1 MQRWPSSPRAGVGK
15 ADRPHPLVPGETPA
29 GAGSTRAARRRA
41 RVRATQARV
50 GPRARSLGRPPL
62 PLAAYGAAPPAIVAG
77 VPTWQ
82 WLLIAVGFTFA
93 AYALFVVALVVA
105 GRRGDARAVA
115 TFIPD
120 CLVLFQA
127 LLRDPRVPR
136 RKKALLVGL
145 IAYLAMPF
153 DLVPDFIP
161 VAGQL
166 DDAII
171 VAFVIRSV
179 LRAGGPELVREL
191 WRGPQRS
198 LDAILR
204 LAYGR
209 AA

>member
-1 MQRWPSSPRAGVGK
+1 M
-15 ADRPHPLVPGETPA
+15 
-29 GAGSTRAARRRA
+29 
-41 RVRATQARV
+41 
-50 GPRARSLGRPPL
+50 
-62 PLAAYGAAPPAIVAG
+62 
-77 VPTWQ
+77 PTWQ
-82 WLLIAVGFTFA
+82 WLLIAVGLTFA
-93 AYALFVVALVVA
+93 VYALFVVALVVA

-136 RKKALLVGL
+136 RSKALLVGL

-179 LRAGGPELVREL
+179 LRAGGPELVREH

-209 AA
+209 A